1 MNWNKGVSLPQLPV
15 GVWGRYNLTFSFRL
29 GPHPAGKRSGGQR
42 QRKMTTWN
50 LYRKK
55 WVKMALALSTVSMP
69 ANQASCQKNKK
80 IHHRRPC
87 CGFSRHFRI
96 YAAPRRNWSVLA
108 FQLPEI
114 SIFNCCVSTIGGPSW
129 IGGHSSKDCD
139 FVFNRYCCSN
149 VTFYMLNFQGL
160 RD

>member
-1 MNWNKGVSLPQLPV
+1 MNWNKGVSLPQLRV

-50 LYRKK
+50 LYKKK

-69 ANQASCQKNKK
+69 IKPVAKK
-80 IHHRRPC
+80 TKKFTIAGLAA
-87 CGFSRHFRI
+87 GF
-96 YAAPRRNWSVLA
+96 LA
-108 FQLPEI
+108 TFEYMQLHVEI
-114 SIFNCCVSTIGGPSW
+114 EVFS
-129 IGGHSSKDCD
+129 HSSFQK
-139 FVFNRYCCSN
+139 FPFSTAVYRPSE
-149 VTFYMLNFQGL
+149 VTVELADIHQKTVTSFSIDIAVATWPFICWIS